1 MQAHHT
7 RISVGLLGELAA
19 EATIR
24 NSKTAASSLRVW
36 IPILC
41 GVGRHA
47 ASCFVAIS
55 IEKIIYMPAE
65 IVRLVRIVIVFK
77 NAVF

>member
-1 MQAHHT
+1 M
-7 RISVGLLGELAA
+7 
-19 EATIR
+19 
-24 NSKTAASSLRVW
+24 ASSLRVW

-47 ASCFVAIS
+47 ASCFVAIA
-55 IEKIIYMPAE
+55 IEKIVYMSAE